1 MEVQSMPIKNPKD
14 NSFKV
19 IFDNNELFVQ
29 FLRRF
34 ARFDILKNVR
44 PDDIENL
51 NERHLPLFQ
60 ENRDSD
66 TIKKINLRGRRAPLY
81 VIAVLEHESKV
92 NFRAVF
98 KMLLYITLV
107 LDHYEK
113 QAEKEHPG
121 ITRTRKF
128 RYPPVLPIIFYD
140 GTEPWTVARTLAERT
155 ELGDIFSRFIPCFEY
170 LLISLRDYPLASL
183 AGEADPLSFFM
194 LIDKVRGSKGGALLK
209 EIPEKYFKSLQIPRN
224 MRKMLSDVTQT
235 LLNTG
240 GVGKDEI
247 EGIISRF
254 NRGEYQGMFEGI
266 IEGYKK
272 SYRWGYRQAKARY
285 GKLRQQE
292 RDQLQEQ
299 LQKQYQEQLRQDREQ
314 LRQRDE
320 RIRQDREQ
328 LRQRDDRIRQYQ
340 EEIRRLRGE

>member
-1 MEVQSMPIKNPKD
+1 MSIKNPKD

-34 ARFDILKNVR
+34 VPLDILKGVH
-44 PDDIENL
+44 PEDIIDL

-66 TIKKINLRGRRAPLY
+66 TIKQINLKGRHAPLF

-121 ITRTRKF
+121 ITRTKKF
-128 RYPPVLPIIFYD
+128 RYPPVLPVIFYD
-140 GTEPWTVARTLAERT
+140 GSNPWTAARTLAERT
-155 ELGDIFSRFIPCFEY
+155 ELGEIFSRFIPCFEY
-170 LLISLRDYPLASL
+170 LLINLRNYSMAALAE
-183 AGEADPLSFFM
+183 GADPLSFFM
-194 LIDKVRGSKGGALLK
+194 LIDKVRGSKGGALLR
-209 EIPEKYFKSLQIPRN
+209 EVPEKYFKSLQIPRN

-235 LLNTG
+235 LLDRS

-247 EGIISRF
+247 KGIISRF
-254 NRGEYQGMFEGI
+254 DREEYQGMFEGI

-285 GKLRQQE
+285 GKRYQQE
-292 RDQLQEQ
+292 RKQLEEQ
-299 LQKQYQEQLRQDREQ
+299 LQ
-314 LRQRDE
+314 QRDE
-320 RIRQDREQ
+320 QLQQRDKRIRQDQERM
-328 LRQRDDRIRQYQ
+328 RQYQ
-340 EEIRRLRGE
+340 EEIRRLRGK

>member
-1 MEVQSMPIKNPKD
+1 MAIKKPKD

-29 FLRRF
+29 FLHRF
-34 ARFDILKNVR
+34 VSLDILKDVR
-44 PDDIENL
+44 PEDVESL
-51 NERHLPLFQ
+51 TERHLPLFQ

-66 TIKKINLRGRRAPLY
+66 TIKKINLKDRRAPLY

-92 NFRAVF
+92 NFRAPF

-107 LDHYEK
+107 LEHYEK
-113 QAEKEHPG
+113 QAEQERPG

-140 GTEPWTVARTLAERT
+140 GDEPWTAAGTLPERT
-155 ELGDIFSRFIPCFEY
+155 ELGGIFSRFIPCFEY
-170 LLISLRDYPLASL
+170 LLVSLRDYSLASL
-183 AGEADPLSFFM
+183 AEGGDPLSFFM
-194 LIDKVRGSKGGALLK
+194 LIDKVRGSKGGALLQ
-209 EIPEKYFKSLQIPRN
+209 EVPQKYFNRLQIPRN
-224 MRKMLSDVTQT
+224 MYKMVSDITRV
-235 LLNTG
+235 LLDTG
-240 GVGKDEI
+240 G
-247 EGIISRF
+247 ISRDQVESIIGQF
-254 NRGEYQGMFEGI
+254 ERGEYRGMFEGI

-292 RDQLQEQ
+292 REQLQEQ
-299 LQKQYQEQLRQDREQ
+299 YQDQ

-320 RIRQDREQ
+320 RI
-328 LRQRDDRIRQYQ
+328 QRDQERIRQL
-340 EEIRRLRGE
+340 EEENSRLIRK